1 MIQKV
6 KGTQDFLDVTLFNFV
21 ITKIKKHLAQYNFTE
36 IQTPLIEYLDL
47 FQRSLGEHT
56 EVVSKE
62 MFVMESRQESSDGRM
77 CLRPEMTASTVRA
90 FNENGIQQLPWKVFS
105 YGPCFR
111 YERPQKGRYRQ
122 FHQITMEIIGS
133 ASISQDAQ
141 FITMLDRFFQHILHG
156 VSYELNINFLG
167 CSDDRAAFIQTLK
180 NFLNS
185 ERGKGI
191 CSQCLYRKEHNVM
204 RVFDCKSAQCQ
215 ALYQNAPRITDSLC
229 QCCSQEWQQLRQQLS
244 VLSVTYVHRSTL
256 VRGLDY
262 YNKTVFEFVSKNLGA
277 QDAFCGGGRYNQLA
291 QQLGARED
299 QPSVG
304 AAIGIER
311 LMLLLE
317 LVGDKLPI
325 EHNGP
330 LHVIIPMSIE
340 QHDMALM
347 LADALR
353 VENMRVDVLVDGS
366 VKSMMRK
373 ANKLNAAFMLV
384 LGETE
389 QQNKTVMIKNMVT
402 GEDVSVGHNVAL
414 EFLKKQTEL

>member
-21 ITKIKKHLAQYNFTE
+21 VEKIKKHLSHYNFTE

-62 MFVMESRQESSDGRM
+62 MFVIESRQESSDGRM

-122 FHQITMEIIGS
+122 FHQVTMEIIGS

-141 FITMLDRFFQHILHG
+141 FITMLDRFFQQTLQG
-156 VSYELNINFLG
+156 VSYELNVNFLG

-180 NFLNS
+180 NFLNGDN
-185 ERGKGI
+185 GKGI

-204 RVFDCKSAQCQ
+204 RVFDCKNAECQ
-215 ALYQNAPRITDSLC
+215 VIYRNAPHITDNLC
-229 QCCSQEWQQLRQQLS
+229 QCCAQEWQQLQQQFS
-244 VLSVTYVHRSTL
+244 VLSVSYVHRSTL

-277 QDAFCGGGRYNQLA
+277 QDAFCGGGRYNQLV

-299 QPSVG
+299 HPSVG
-304 AAIGIER
+304 AAIGMER

-317 LVGDKLPI
+317 FVGDKLPI
-325 EHNGP
+325 EQSAP
-330 LHVIIPMSIE
+330 LHVIIPMGSE
-340 QHDMALM
+340 QHNMALM
-347 LADALR
+347 LADTLR
-353 VENMRVDVLVDGS
+353 AGSLKVDVLVDGS

-373 ANKLNAAFMLV
+373 ANKLHAAFMLV

-389 QQNKTVMIKNMVT
+389 QQNKTVMIKNMAT
-402 GEDVSVGHNVAL
+402 GEDVSVAQSVAL
-414 EFLKKQTEL
+414 EFLKK

>member
-21 ITKIKKHLAQYNFTE
+21 VEKIKKHLSRYNFTE

-62 MFVMESRQESSDGRM
+62 MFVIESRQESRDGRM

-90 FNENGIQQLPWKVFS
+90 FNENGIQLVPWKVFS

-141 FITMLDRFFQHILHG
+141 FITMLDRFFQQTLQD
-156 VSYELNINFLG
+156 VSYELNVNFLG
-167 CSDDRAAFIQTLK
+167 CSHDRAVFIQTLK

-185 ERGKGI
+185 DESKGI

-204 RVFDCKSAQCQ
+204 RVFDCKNTECHTI
-215 ALYQNAPRITDSLC
+215 YRNAPRITDNLC
-229 QCCSQEWQQLRQQLS
+229 DCCAQEWQQLQQQLS
-244 VLSVTYVHRSTL
+244 ALSVSYAYRSTL

-277 QDAFCGGGRYNQLA
+277 QDAFCGGGRYNQLV

-299 QPSVG
+299 HPSVG

-317 LVGDKLPI
+317 QVGGTLPI
-325 EHNGP
+325 EQQDP
-330 LHVIIPMSIE
+330 LHVIIPMASE
-340 QHDMALM
+340 QHDTALI
-347 LADALR
+347 LADTLR
-353 VENMRVDVLVDGS
+353 AADLRVDVLVDGS

-373 ANKLNAAFMLV
+373 ANKLNAAFMFV
-384 LGETE
+384 VGETE
-389 QQNKTVMIKNMVT
+389 QHNKTVMIKNMAT
-402 GEDVSVGHNVAL
+402 GEDVSVEQNAVIN
-414 EFLKKQTEL
+414 FLKK